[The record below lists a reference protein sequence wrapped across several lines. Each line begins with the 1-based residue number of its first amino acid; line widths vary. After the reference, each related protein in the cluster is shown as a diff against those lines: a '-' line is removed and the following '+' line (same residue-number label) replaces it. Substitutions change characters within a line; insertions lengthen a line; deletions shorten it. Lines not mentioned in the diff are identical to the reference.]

1 MNVTRQHDGNTYQI
15 VKVYVGG
22 KPRRAKWPILRAW
35 RELIIWFFAG
45 IVVQAQAGPLFFV
58 APTDSR
64 TRSGP
69 TVARI
74 FCQWPAVQGISH
86 ESTVC

>member
-45 IVVQAQAGPLFFV
+45 IVIANGVSGLF
-58 APTDSR
+58 
-64 TRSGP
+64 
-69 TVARI
+69 
-74 FCQWPAVQGISH
+74 
-86 ESTVC
+86 